1 MASSAVPFKA
11 AEGPAELSTRQRH
24 VSQRHRTVLFPIDG
38 KRSAAEV
45 CRMARLAGV
54 PERCFDGLLS
64 QALIAMPPLRPL
76 AAPLAAPAAVVPA
89 DIPAGAGRLQVDLP
103 LQGFDHLSASPDSTL
118 PPART
123 LQPDSTLSA
132 DLMPDG
138 VRAADPWPVSRDA
151 DAAADALAGAR
162 ELLMNA
168 VRTQTPVAG
177 ARTLLH
183 LHLRLRLRL
192 RLRRAGSRADRAALL
207 RELEAR
213 LYKPHRSLV
222 ASQMPQRVR
231 ALLGEP
237 TGSKF
242 SPA

>member
-132 DLMPDG
+132 DLRPDG
-138 VRAADPWPVSRDA
+138 ARAADPWPVSRDADA

-177 ARTLLH
+177 ALTLLH
-183 LHLRLRLRL
+183 
-192 RLRRAGSRADRAALL
+192 LRRAGSRADRAALL